1 MRFPST
7 DFKSVASTIS
17 PRRHDFCCNIFKP
30 PAQWR
35 VPPQGSS
42 VPFAGHRLA
51 RSRMLEAKQFA
62 SCATETRHGGLSSF
76 IIALF
81 YISVNFT
88 LIDFSVKIKSMANNS
103 KTIQEIE
110 KLLAQNF
117 IFDAYFKSE
126 IKKKIP
132 ALNGAQLTKLLDAL
146 TEADDFQRETLADKI
161 RKDKNFYRRVIAE
174 KKKFDEAV
182 LITYKK
188 KMEKHDKNKIGALLA
203 RLKNF

>member
-1 MRFPST
+1 
-7 DFKSVASTIS
+7 
-17 PRRHDFCCNIFKP
+17 
-30 PAQWR
+30 
-35 VPPQGSS
+35 
-42 VPFAGHRLA
+42 
-51 RSRMLEAKQFA
+51 
-62 SCATETRHGGLSSF
+62 
-76 IIALF
+76 
-81 YISVNFT
+81 
-88 LIDFSVKIKSMANNS
+88 MANNS